1 MPAPRRAL
9 VVIDVQNEYFDGP
22 LEIQFPPR
30 EDSLARIVAAMDVA
44 TRHELPVV
52 VVRHELP
59 AGAPVFA
66 AGSTGQELH
75 PDVEKRVTEAVK
87 QVSKSRASVFSGT
100 DVATWLAAHDVDRI
114 TLVGYMTNNCVIA
127 SAAAAEDLGIAVEV
141 LSDATGAI
149 DLANDAGSVPA
160 RQLHETLM
168 ALLNSN
174 FAAVG
179 TTEAWTGAVEQGQ
192 PLTGSDLGTSA
203 VQGRAAHGTSS

>member
-22 LEIQFPPR
+22 LEIRFPPR
-30 EDSLARIVAAMDVA
+30 EESLARIVTAMDVA
-44 TRHELPVV
+44 AQHELPVV

-66 AGSTGQELH
+66 AGSTGHALH
-75 PDVEKRVTEAVK
+75 PDVDKRVTEATK
-87 QVSKSRASVFSGT
+87 QVGKSRASVFSGT
-100 DVATWLAAHDVDRI
+100 DVAAWLTAHDVDRI
-114 TLVGYMTNNCVIA
+114 TLVGYMTNNCVIGT
-127 SAAAAEDLGIAVEV
+127 AAAAEDLGIAVEV

-149 DLANDAGSVPA
+149 DLANDAGSVSA
-160 RQLHETLM
+160 RQVHETLM

-179 TTEAWTGAVEQGQ
+179 TTEAWTGVVEQGQ

-203 VQGRAAHGTSS
+203 VQGRAAHAAAA

>member
-1 MPAPRRAL
+1 MAAPRRAL
-9 VVIDVQNEYFDGP
+9 VVIDVQNDYFDGP
-22 LEIQFPPR
+22 LEIQYPPR
-30 EDSLARIVAAMDVA
+30 EESLARVVTAMDVA
-44 TRHELPVV
+44 AQHDLPVV

-66 AGSTGQELH
+66 AGSTGQALH
-75 PDVEKRVTEAVK
+75 PDVEKRVTDTSK

-100 DVATWLAAHDVDRI
+100 DVAAWLTAHDVDRI
-114 TLVGYMTNNCVIA
+114 ALVGYMTNNCVIGT
-127 SAAAAEDLGIAVEV
+127 AAAAEDLGIAVEV

-149 DLANDAGSVPA
+149 DLANDAGSASA
-160 RQLHETLM
+160 RQVHETLM

-179 TTEAWTGAVEQGQ
+179 TTQAWTSAVEQGQ

-203 VQGRAAHGTSS
+203 VQGRAVHGATS